1 MFDALQKK
9 NLGVRILLGV
19 VLGLISIGM
28 LVYLIPGQGG
38 STSSGS
44 DTVAEVGGQA
54 VTVLDVQR
62 QLQRLTSGR
71 PLPRAMQPLYAQQI
85 ISQLVHERM
94 LELEA
99 KRLGIRVTDEE
110 RAERIR
116 QFLPTAFAGDAFVG
130 MERYAAEVQQ
140 RFGISVPEFEE
151 FVRQGLLEEKFRR
164 LVTDGVGITP
174 EELQEEFR
182 RRNEKVKIE
191 YVVIKPEELEPKIPV
206 VDAELAPFF
215 EKNKVRYAVPER
227 RVARYALLDFVQL
240 HQRISL
246 SDQELRA
253 YYNEHIDS
261 YRIQN
266 RVHVSHILFKTIG
279 KTDAEIEEIRKK
291 AEEVLKKARHGAKFE
306 DLAKQYSEDTPTKD
320 KGGDLDW
327 IVQGQTVP
335 EFEKAAF
342 NLPAGTI
349 SDLVKTQY
357 GFHIIKVLQHENART
372 PSFEEVRGSIMP
384 VLAAEKA
391 DRLANDESDA
401 IGAAVRKSSRQ
412 PLDDIA
418 KQFKMALVETRPL
431 AATDSIA
438 ELGIAPEL
446 RDTIFRLRPG
456 ELSPPIR
463 TDRGV
468 VVVTVKDV
476 LPAHPG
482 TLEEVRDKVA
492 ADCRREK
499 AVGLAK
505 ARAEEL
511 ARHGQSGEELSAT
524 AKILGFETKTSEPFA
539 RTGSLAGVG
548 SARQLQ
554 GAFSTAVGQV
564 ALPVFLGSNWV
575 VYRVVAREEGKPEDF
590 EKQRKDIEQQVL
602 QSKRGLAY
610 EAFRSALEDRMKR
623 EGKLRYIPENYKR
636 ITSPA

>member
-1 MFDALQKK
+1 MLDALQKK

-54 VTVLDVQR
+54 VTVLEVQR
-62 QLQRLTSGR
+62 QLQRMTSGR
-71 PLPRAMQPLYAQQI
+71 AIPRAMQPLYAQQI

-116 QFLPTAFAGDAFVG
+116 QFLPAVFAGDAFVG

-140 RFGISVPEFEE
+140 RFGMSVPEFEE
-151 FVRQGLLEEKFRR
+151 LIRQGLLEEKFRR
-164 LVTDGVGITP
+164 LVTEGIGVTP
-174 EELQEEFR
+174 EEVQGEFR

-191 YVVIKPEELEPKIPV
+191 YVVIKPGELESKIPV
-206 VDAELAPFF
+206 TDAELAAYF
-215 EKNKVRYAVPER
+215 EKSKARYVVPER
-227 RVARYALLDFVQL
+227 RVVRYALLDFEQL
-240 HQRISL
+240 RQRISL

-253 YYNEHIDS
+253 YHNEHIDR

-266 RVHVSHILFKTIG
+266 RVHVSHILFKTVG
-279 KTDAEIEEIRKK
+279 KTDAEVEEISKK
-291 AEEVLKKARHGAKFE
+291 AEEVLKKARHGTKFE
-306 DLAKQYSEDTPTKD
+306 DLAKQYSEDTPTKE

-335 EFEKAAF
+335 EFEKVAF
-342 NLPAGTI
+342 SLPSGSI

-357 GFHIIKVLQHENART
+357 GFHIIKVLQHESART
-372 PSFEEVRGSIMP
+372 LGFEEVRGSILP

-391 DRLANDESDA
+391 DRLANDQSDA
-401 IGAAVRKSSRQ
+401 IAAAVRKSGRQ

-418 KQFKMALVETRPL
+418 KQFKMTLVEARPVTT
-431 AATDSIA
+431 TDPIR
-438 ELGIAPEL
+438 ELGNAPEL
-446 RDTIFRLRPG
+446 RDTIFRLRLG

-463 TDRGV
+463 TDRGLV
-468 VVVTVKDV
+468 VLTVKEV

-482 TLEEVRDKVA
+482 TLEEVREKVA
-492 ADCRREK
+492 ADFRREK
-499 AVGLAK
+499 AVELAK
-505 ARAEEL
+505 MRAEEL
-511 ARHGQSGEELSAT
+511 GRRGQSGEEFSAA
-524 AKILGFETKTSEPFA
+524 AKSLGFEMKTSEPFA
-539 RTGSLAGVG
+539 RTGSLTDVG

-554 GAFSTAVGQV
+554 GAFSTAAGQV
-564 ALPVFLGSNWV
+564 APPAFLGANWV
-575 VYRVVAREEGKPEDF
+575 VYRVVAREEAKPEDF

-623 EGKLRYIPENYKR
+623 EGKLKYIPENYRR